1 MDDETL
7 KYRIALSFLN
17 NIGPLLARTLVSYC
31 GGVEQVFS
39 FVQNK
44 FLKIPGIGPGIVNSL
59 NREEA
64 LSRAEREIKFVRKN
78 NIKVLFYLDDE
89 YPLRLKQCADSP
101 ILLYTKGNQNLNPT
115 RTISIVGTRK
125 ATDYGKKVVRQML
138 NALIPYDV
146 LIVSGLAYGIDYN
159 AHNEAVKNSLQT
171 VGVLGHGLDR
181 IYPAAHNNLARKMM
195 KNGGILSEYPFGTMP
210 DRENFPQRNRI
221 IAGLSDAVIVVESNV
236 KGGAIITAIIANSYN
251 RDVFAVPGDID
262 REYSSGCNQLIQQS
276 RAAIFTS
283 VSQMAENMGWNDKP
297 KKTKV
302 RQPVLPLELSDDE
315 KIIMNLLPEKIS
327 MAIDNI
333 ILASP
338 INSSRVSSALLELEF
353 KGLVIP
359 LPGKHYK
366 LS

>member
-1 MDDETL
+1 VDDETL